1 MHAVSVRFKNEKVYK
16 RLREAAN
23 ASDQSVSALA
33 EQMLDEALRQRDHPL
48 IVFREGPT
56 GRRAALV
63 VGPDVWEVI
72 GGLVGGDI
80 PEDQRVLRAA
90 ELLNL
95 PIPYVEAA
103 LRYYAD
109 FPEEIDARI
118 AANDAA
124 AEREYE
130 LWKKQQALLGS

>member
-1 MHAVSVRFKNEKVYK
+1 MQPVSVRFKNERVYE

-23 ASDQSVSALA
+23 ASGQSVSALA

-48 IVFREGPT
+48 IVFRDGPT

-63 VGPDVWEVI
+63 VGPDVWEVV
-72 GGLVGGDI
+72 GGIVGGDV
-80 PEDQRVLRAA
+80 PEDQRVTRTA
-90 ELLNL
+90 ELMAL
-95 PIPYVEAA
+95 PVPYVEAA

-109 FPEEIDARI
+109 FADEVDARI
-118 AANDAA
+118 AANDEA

-130 LWKKQQALLGS
+130 RWKKQQALLGS

>member
-1 MHAVSVRFKNEKVYK
+1 MQPVSVRFKNEKVYE

-23 ASDQSVSALA
+23 ASGQSVSALA

-48 IVFREGPT
+48 IVFRDGPT

-63 VGPDVWEVI
+63 VGPDVWEVV
-72 GGLVGGDI
+72 GGIVGGDV
-80 PEDQRVLRAA
+80 PEDQRVTRTA
-90 ELLNL
+90 ELMAL
-95 PIPYVEAA
+95 PVPYVEAA

-109 FPEEIDARI
+109 FADEVDARI
-118 AANDAA
+118 AANDEA

-130 LWKKQQALLGS
+130 RWKKQQALLGS